1 MNLLTHRDTK
11 LKKRYDLG
19 IVLSGGGVRGFAHI
33 GVLKALEESGFYPT
47 AISGVSSGAVV
58 GALYADG
65 YKPDE
70 IYSIFKQKGFFK
82 FLKLGLPRTG
92 LMKLSGLID
101 MLNTNLQAQTFQALG
116 KKLFVTATDF
126 TNGREAVFQQGDL
139 IKPIF
144 ASSSIPVLMSPV
156 EINGNTYVDG
166 GLMNNLPMDPLKGKC
181 NKLIAVH
188 VNPIG
193 PKTEFNNLIDIAER
207 TFHISVTGHLYDTKK
222 QCDLFIEPS
231 GLEEYN
237 ILNVYKAEEIYNLGY
252 EYAHQLLLTKK
263 ESIKQG

>member
-1 MNLLTHRDTK
+1 MNLLPDT
-11 LKKRYDLG
+11 LTNLNKRYDLG

-33 GVLKALEESGFYPT
+33 GVLKALEENGFYPD
-47 AISGVSSGAVV
+47 AISGVSSGAIV
-58 GALYADG
+58 GSLYADG

-82 FLKLGLPRTG
+82 FLKLALPGTG

-101 MLNTNLQAQTFQALG
+101 MLKTELKAQTFEELS

-139 IKPIF
+139 IRPIF
-144 ASSSIPVLMSPV
+144 ASASIPVLFSPV

-166 GLMNNLPMDPLKGKC
+166 GLMNNLPLDPLKGKC
-181 NKLIAVH
+181 KKLIAVH
-188 VNPIG
+188 VNPLG
-193 PKTEFNNLIDIAER
+193 AKTEFNNLIDIAER
-207 TFHISVTGHLYDTKK
+207 TFHLSVTGHLYEIQR

-231 GLEEYN
+231 GLEKYN
-237 ILNVYKAEEIYNLGY
+237 ILNVYKSEEIYNLGY
-252 EYAHQLLLTKK
+252 DYAHQLLLNKK
-263 ESIKQG
+263 QYIKQS